1 MLCLRPPMAR
11 RSNGRKSKSRSR
23 SRRAFNIGKAA
34 EMYLSTNVLTQNF
47 AGVNPFSFFTGMEYG
62 NIAGSGSAGMSRP
75 AAKMGFA
82 YVPNN
87 ATVTMPELLGF
98 GTATVGQGTQ
108 RIAENFKN
116 NAFNAALQYAGVKI
130 GFKIGSKLLRSQR
143 SFINNDVLKP
153 LLGKNMVRV

>member
-1 MLCLRPPMAR
+1 MLCVRHPMAR
-11 RSNGRKSKSRSR
+11 KSNGRKSKPRTR

-47 AGVNPFSFFTGMEYG
+47 AGVNPLSFFTGMEYG
-62 NIAGSGSAGMSRP
+62 NIAGSGSGLSRP
-75 AAKMGFA
+75 ATKMGFA

-108 RIAENFKN
+108 RIADNFKA
-116 NAFNAALQYAGVKI
+116 NAFNAAIQYAGVKI

-143 SFINNDVLKP
+143 SFINNDILKP